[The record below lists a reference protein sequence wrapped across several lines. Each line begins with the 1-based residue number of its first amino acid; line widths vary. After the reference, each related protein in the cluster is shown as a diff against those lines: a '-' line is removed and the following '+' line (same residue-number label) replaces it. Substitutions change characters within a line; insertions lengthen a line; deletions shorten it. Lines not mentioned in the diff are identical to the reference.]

1 MELTALQIQS
11 ASQGKTFGAGF
22 PAYKTGE
29 YRGAVA
35 AARFGNPQAEW
46 AELRFGCGVYD
57 LGYRAKISLTGADRV
72 RWLNGMVTNNIRDLA
87 ADRGVYA
94 FLLNPQGHI
103 LGDLYA
109 YNRGDSILIDT
120 DRSQLEKILATF
132 DHYIIM
138 DDVEGKES
146 QRRIN
151 GTGHCR
157 TESARR
163 AQQGG
168 YCRSGDAALAG
179 CRSNLRVR
187 LRLREMQSVVVRGQ
201 DSETESYDLWLSPSE
216 VSKTWDALLA
226 AGASPVGFEAIELQ
240 RIVSGIPLYGVDIR
254 ERDLPQETEQERA
267 LNFNKGCYVGQEIIE
282 RIRSRGAVHRK
293 FSGFIA
299 DGVAAIPPGNKI
311 VAGEKEVGEIT
322 SVAALD
328 LRGVK
333 KTVALGYLRR
343 EVSTPGR
350 EVVIAGVKAIVASL
364 PINFDQLH
372 TDQPSQPEKVL
383 EQNPA

>member
-11 ASQGKTFGAGF
+11 ASQGKSLGAGF

-138 DDVEGKES
+138 DDVEVKNLSDELTALG
-146 QRRIN
+146 I
-151 GTGHCR
+151 TGPK
-157 TESARR
+157 AR
-163 AQQGG
+163 
-168 YCRSGDAALAG
+168 DVLNKAG
-179 CRSNLRVR
+179 IAVP
-187 LRLREMQSVVVRGQ
+187 EMQPLQAVEATCECDCDCVKCTVVRGQ

-240 RIVSGIPLYGVDIR
+240 RIVSGVPLYGVDIR

-299 DGVAAIPPGNKI
+299 DGVAAIAPGNKI

-350 EVVIAGVKAIVASL
+350 EVAIAGVKAIVASL